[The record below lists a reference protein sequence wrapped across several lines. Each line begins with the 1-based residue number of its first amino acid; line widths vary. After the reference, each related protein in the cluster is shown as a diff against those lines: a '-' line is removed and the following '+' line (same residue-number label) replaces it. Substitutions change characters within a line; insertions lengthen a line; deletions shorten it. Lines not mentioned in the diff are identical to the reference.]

1 MITDTLAANALSGA
15 IKDSSML
22 LSFMFNPDPVKA
34 GTRSGLPPNEQE
46 RTKENR
52 RVPTGR
58 SWRINMEHAFIFDM
72 DGVIIDSEP
81 IHFDVDIRTLS
92 HFGVETNEQELERFV
107 GMTNPE
113 MLGIFKQERNLPHT
127 VEEMIEYQ
135 LNLKMNILKNLE
147 IEPIAGVVALMEQL
161 RGMNI
166 PMAVAS
172 SSPRV
177 FIEGVLGKFGL
188 SRFFKTVVSGEEV
201 PKGKPAPDIYLETAK
216 QLGVQPQ
223 HCVVLEDSRNGM
235 LAAKTAGMR
244 CIGYLNPNS
253 GNQDLAEADL
263 QVRSYDEIPVRE
275 LFGNDL

>member
-92 HFGVETNEQELERFV
+92 HFGVETNEQELER
-107 GMTNPE
+107 
-113 MLGIFKQERNLPHT
+113 
-127 VEEMIEYQ
+127 
-135 LNLKMNILKNLE
+135 
-147 IEPIAGVVALMEQL
+147 
-161 RGMNI
+161 
-166 PMAVAS
+166 S
-172 SSPRV
+172 S
-177 FIEGVLGKFGL
+177 G
-188 SRFFKTVVSGEEV
+188 
-201 PKGKPAPDIYLETAK
+201 
-216 QLGVQPQ
+216 
-223 HCVVLEDSRNGM
+223 
-235 LAAKTAGMR
+235 
-244 CIGYLNPNS
+244 
-253 GNQDLAEADL
+253 
-263 QVRSYDEIPVRE
+263 
-275 LFGNDL
+275 

>member
-1 MITDTLAANALSGA
+1 
-15 IKDSSML
+15 
-22 LSFMFNPDPVKA
+22 
-34 GTRSGLPPNEQE
+34 
-46 RTKENR
+46 
-52 RVPTGR
+52 
-58 SWRINMEHAFIFDM
+58 MEHAFIFDM

-81 IHFDVDIRTLS
+81 IHFDVDIKTLG
-92 HFGVETNEQELERFV
+92 HFGVETTEQELERFV

-135 LNLKMNILKNLE
+135 LDLKMNILEHLD
-147 IEPIAGVVALMEQL
+147 IEPIAGVRALMEQL
-161 RGMNI
+161 EDMNI

-216 QLGVQPQ
+216 QLGVKPER
-223 HCVVLEDSRNGM
+223 CVVLEDSRNGM
-235 LAAKTAGMR
+235 LAAKAAGMK
-244 CIGYLNPNS
+244 CIGYLNPSS
-253 GNQDLAEADL
+253 GNQNLAEANV
-263 QVRSYDEIPVRE
+263 QVRSYDEIQVRE
-275 LFGNDL
+275 LFTDRTSKEA